1 MNITHHGK
9 FVRRVFNNGT
19 FDDGGRFY
27 GGWWQRIDG
36 SYRKD
41 IRMNNVPTVEIDY
54 SSLHVILAY
63 AMVGDDYWDTTS
75 DDPYQLPVR
84 GVNNPDHCRDI
95 TKLLFLLGFNASDEQ
110 SLFKAFRS
118 ELDYTAY
125 PYSFPDDVLSELL
138 DGIKERHPKISHLIC
153 SGAGLR
159 LMNLDSCICEYV
171 IEKFVERDTPIL
183 TVHDS
188 FIVPFGTE
196 RELDRVMKEAFK
208 RVTKQRHVKA
218 KYNQN
223 LTEAQLY
230 AGRAVDRDFYLDMIS
245 MISQPE
251 MAKGY

>member
-1 MNITHHGK
+1 M
-9 FVRRVFNNGT
+9 
-19 FDDGGRFY
+19 
-27 GGWWQRIDG
+27 
-36 SYRKD
+36 
-41 IRMNNVPTVEIDY
+41 
-54 SSLHVILAY
+54 
-63 AMVGDDYWDTTS
+63 
-75 DDPYQLPVR
+75 PVR
-84 GVNNPDHCRDI
+84 GVTNPDHCRDI
-95 TKLLFLLGFNASDEQ
+95 TKLLFLLSFNASDEQ

-125 PYSFPDDVLSELL
+125 PYSFPNDVLSELI
-138 DGIKERHPKISHLIC
+138 DGIKDRHPKISHLIC

-159 LMNLDSCICEYV
+159 LMNIDSRICEYV

-196 RELDRVMKEAFK
+196 RQLDRVMKEAFK

-230 AGRAVDRDFYLDMIS
+230 AGRAVDRDFYLDMLS
-245 MISQPE
+245 AVRQPE
-251 MAKGY
+251 MAKGYQIRMKRHEQHLA

>member
-1 MNITHHGK
+1 
-9 FVRRVFNNGT
+9 
-19 FDDGGRFY
+19 
-27 GGWWQRIDG
+27 
-36 SYRKD
+36 
-41 IRMNNVPTVEIDY
+41 MNNLPTVEIDY

-63 AMVGDDYWDTTS
+63 TEVGIDYWDTTS
-75 DDPYQLPVR
+75 ADPYDLTVR
-84 GVNNPDHCRDI
+84 GVTNPDHCRDI
-95 TKLLFLLGFNASDEQ
+95 TKLLLLLGFNASDEQ
-110 SLFKAFRS
+110 SLFKAFRN

-138 DGIKERHPKISHLIC
+138 TGIKDRHPKISHLIC

-159 LMNLDSCICEYV
+159 LMNLDAQMCEYV
-171 IEKFVERDTPIL
+171 IEKFVEQDIPIL

-196 RELDRVMKEAFK
+196 RELDRVMKEAFEH
-208 RVTKQRHVKA
+208 VTKQRHVKA

-245 MISQPE
+245 VITKPE
-251 MAKGY
+251 MAKGYHMRMERHETSFCSTLSLRGAATAT